1 MHWQSVHD
9 LYNALKKISM
19 SKYAIS
25 AKPFHLP
32 FPKIS
37 NEMMS
42 SPLLALDTDELSSP
56 AEDSGVFSD
65 TRWEDLLELN
75 LGLVEVE

>member
-1 MHWQSVHD
+1 MHWQLVHD
-9 LYNALKKISM
+9 LYNVLNKISL
-19 SKYAIS
+19 SKYAN

-56 AEDSGVFSD
+56 AEDSGVWSD